1 MKIFKLMMIMVIT
14 GLTVLTPYTYISAN
28 DLADTDTDRIYSI
41 VVDRFLNADTASDE
55 NVTVD
60 EDPEMRFGGDFQ
72 GIEDNL
78 DYIKK
83 MGFTAIH
90 LSPVFKFADDDYLGY
105 DVESYDEIDPGLG
118 GEEGLKNL
126 VDAAHDMD
134 LEVFVDLP
142 AVSADGENTTDDV
155 NVNEIYGDYL
165 NEKDIDILDLTDES
179 VQSEY
184 QDTVQNFVDDFNID
198 GVSMMIAQDNLDA
211 SEILPG
217 GIKTYGFL
225 TTEDAVAGGFD
236 YMASESMRSELA
248 ESFATIDREVPE
260 IPDSENMLLVDH
272 WFSERF
278 TSHAVE
284 ENMFPGTRVK
294 QVMTYMYSHPGP
306 VGMLYGTEVAFN
318 GKEMPTIHPQM
329 DLWTDQEVVEYLEHI
344 NMVFQDHKN
353 VLTGEL
359 ETLHNNNGHYITRY
373 HTNEVDFILNVNDTS
388 ATHGVN
394 LALDDVDDNDVLSGM
409 LIGDMVR
416 ATSPGE
422 YIVVLDREE
431 TELYAIIEERG
442 FNNGYIIASI
452 IIFGGFAVFIFFAAW
467 NGRKHKKKK
476 QS

>member
-1 MKIFKLMMIMVIT
+1 MKIFKLMIIMFLT
-14 GLTVLTPYTYISAN
+14 GTAVLTPYTYTSAN
-28 DLADTDTDRIYSI
+28 NLADTETDRIYSI
-41 VVDRFLNADTASDE
+41 VVDRFLNAHTESDE

-60 EDPEMRFGGDFQ
+60 ENPEMRFGGDFQ

-90 LSPVFKFADDDYLGY
+90 LSPVFQFADDDYLGY
-105 DVESYDEIDPGLG
+105 DVESYDEIDAGLG
-118 GEEGLKNL
+118 GEEGLNSL

-142 AVSADGENTTDDV
+142 AVSVDGENTADDV
-155 NVNEIYGDYL
+155 KVNDIYGGYL
-165 NEKDIDILDLTDES
+165 EEKDIDILDLTDAS
-179 VQSEY
+179 VQSGY
-184 QDTVQNFVDDFNID
+184 QDMVQNFVDEYNID
-198 GVSMMIAQDNLDA
+198 GVSMMVAQDDVDA

-225 TTEDAVAGGFD
+225 TSEDAAAGGFD
-236 YMASESMRSELA
+236 YMATESMRTELA
-248 ESFATIDREVPE
+248 EAFATIDREIPE

-278 TSHAVE
+278 TSHAVA

-294 QVMTYMYSHPGP
+294 QVMTYMYSHTGP
-306 VGMLYGTEVAFN
+306 VSMLYGTEVAFN
-318 GKEMPTIHPQM
+318 GEEMPTIHPQM
-329 DLWTDQEVVEYLEHI
+329 DLWTDQELVEYLEHI
-344 NMVFQDHKN
+344 NQVYSDHKN
-353 VLTGEL
+353 ALTGEL
-359 ETLHNNNGHYITRY
+359 ETLHNSDGHYITRY
-373 HTNEVDFILNVNDTS
+373 HTNEVDFILNVNDTG

-394 LALDDVDDNDVLSGM
+394 LALDDVDEDQVLSGM
-409 LIGDMVR
+409 LIGDMIR

-422 YIVVLDREE
+422 YIAVLDREE
-431 TELYAIIEERG
+431 TELYAIIEEQG

-476 QS
+476 RA